1 MKVFVNGE
9 QRELPTTATVATLLE
24 GEGLSGR
31 LAVAVNGAFV
41 PRRDYAEHVIA
52 EGDEVEVVA
61 PMAGG

>member
-1 MKVFVNGE
+1 MV
-9 QRELPTTATVATLLE
+9 TVASLLE
-24 GEGLSGR
+24 GEGLSGK

-41 PRRDYAEHVIA
+41 PRRAYSEHVIT